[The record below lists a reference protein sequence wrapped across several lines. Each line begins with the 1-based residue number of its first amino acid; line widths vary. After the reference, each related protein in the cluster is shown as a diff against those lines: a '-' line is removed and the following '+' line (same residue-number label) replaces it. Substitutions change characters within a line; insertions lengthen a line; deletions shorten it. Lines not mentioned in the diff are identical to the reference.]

1 MLFPEAHD
9 LHVGGEKNESMREI
23 IKTETKPADQYDL
36 LLQSI
41 EQALRHGR
49 DQVAY
54 AVSRTILETY
64 WKIGQSII
72 EHEQKGLEKAEYGSD
87 VLNRL
92 SADLSVRYG
101 KGFSRGNIFYMR
113 KLYLTYQKVQTLSEL
128 LCPEAV
134 HYRSEIRQIGHANL
148 VCAFSRLPYV
158 GRERAVY
165 TV

>member
-1 MLFPEAHD
+1 M
-9 LHVGGEKNESMREI
+9 SEI
-23 IKTETKPADQYDL
+23 IKTDTLPADQYDL

-41 EQALRHGR
+41 DQALRYGR

-64 WKIGQSII
+64 WKIGQSIV

-101 KGFSRGNIFYMR
+101 KGFSRGNVFYMR

-128 LCPEAV
+128 LSWS
-134 HYRSEIRQIGHANL
+134 HYVELLKIDDPLERSFYENECTSGGNEHTRRHGAYRYYFGQL
-148 VCAFSRLPYV
+148 S
-158 GRERAVY
+158 
-165 TV
+165 